1 MCEYWPIINSY
12 RIQVILDLGHV
23 TFGNV
28 MDWSCES
35 VSIGVE
41 PGLDDDDDG
50 K

>member
-1 MCEYWPIINSY
+1 MMVNRLALIL
-12 RIQVILDLGHV
+12 IQVILDLGHV

-28 MDWSCES
+28 TDWSCES
-35 VSIGVE
+35 VSVGME